1 MLLLLDT
8 VVLHADTTVL
18 QNVYVCN
25 DLPRLYLV
33 KKEKTLGQYK
43 EFPFFVAT
51 IPATTCE

>member
-25 DLPRLYLV
+25 DLPRLYNV
-33 KKEKTLGQYK
+33 KKEKNLGQYQ